1 MSLTSPSAA
10 QAEQPVATGTVP
22 ESERATVDA
31 TGGGGSQQMTRQGSK
46 RPGLGT
52 VVWVGAGL
60 MVLFLVVP
68 LVAIVIR
75 TAQAGQGLSAAGL
88 ATLWQALSLSLV
100 TTAIAMVLIVLLGT
114 PLAYLLARRSFRGR
128 QLLDS
133 LVDLPIVLPPAVAGI
148 ALLVAFGRRGL
159 VGQWLA
165 ELGIT
170 VGFTTGAVIMAQVF
184 VAAPFYI
191 RAAKGGFARI
201 DADLEAAAADLGAP
215 PPRVFTTVTLPL
227 ALPGLAAGAVL
238 AWARALGEFG
248 ATIMFAGNFPGVTQ
262 TMPLAIYSRY
272 GAGDLQSA
280 LLMSFILLLISLLIL
295 VGFRLAGGD
304 RDRR

>member
-1 MSLTSPSAA
+1 MRRWPGDNYGLNAA
-10 QAEQPVATGTVP
+10 LLVA
-22 ESERATVDA
+22 
-31 TGGGGSQQMTRQGSK
+31 
-46 RPGLGT
+46 
-52 VVWVGAGL
+52 AGV

-68 LVAIVIR
+68 LLAVVIR
-75 TAQAGQGLSAAGL
+75 TVETSQGLTE
-88 ATLWQALSLSLV
+88 ATLASLRQAITLSLV
-100 TTAIAMVLIVLLGT
+100 TTAVAMAVIILFGT

-128 QLLDS
+128 RLIDT

-148 ALLVAFGRRGL
+148 ALLMAFGRRGV
-159 VGQWLA
+159 VGHWLA
-165 ELGIT
+165 ELGLT
-170 VGFTTGAVIMAQVF
+170 LGFTSAAVVMAQVF
-184 VAAPFYI
+184 VAAPFFV
-191 RAAKGGFARI
+191 RAAKSGFARI
-201 DADLEAAAADLGAP
+201 DTDLEAAAADLGAP
-215 PPRVFTTVTLPL
+215 PLRVFTTITLPL

-280 LLMSFILLLISLLIL
+280 LLMSFILLMISLLIL

-304 RDRR
+304 REPGRAGADRD